1 MPEAPTIVAAILWA
15 ATMLDLLS
23 AAWKGTDRS
32 RLITAALF
40 ALFGLLA
47 ARALLPAEPWAAWGW
62 VAATAAYAAVLG
74 RAVLQGWDLPWFRAE
89 AGRWAKASSVT
100 WGAVV
105 VALIAGV
112 LWSLR

>member
-1 MPEAPTIVAAILWA
+1 MPEAPTVVAVILWA

-40 ALFGLLA
+40 ALFGVLA
-47 ARALLPAEPWAAWGW
+47 ARALLPAEPWAAWSW

-89 AGRWAKASSVT
+89 AGRWAQASSVT

-112 LWSLR
+112 LWSFL